1 MESDNFLQVVIDCYA
16 YVAWPYLKLGKNMED
31 YSGYDPGWLVAH
43 AAPLWIDALEDL
55 ELLPDAGAFYRAWQT
70 DPDTEM
76 TICLLIFLF
85 MIVIFFFKKI
95 PMSFSAMLVVLLLV
109 FTGCVDAKSALG
121 SFANNTVIT
130 MASMFVVAAG
140 LTRTQMINKISSLLY
155 KVTEGSFT
163 KVLAIYVLIT
173 CLLGQFVPSIVAL
186 FALVYPLVQNM
197 CERMKVSP
205 SKMMFPIAIAS
216 VSTSFIIEPIGPYA
230 AWYVTQNGYLES
242 YGWTATKLGM
252 WSETAVL
259 LPVGIITILMAI
271 FLVPKLLPDQ
281 PDVPITAVA
290 NARKLQEKEP
300 LTPVREFLGYAVFA
314 AVIIGLMAGLTS
326 WQVTLAGAVILVV
339 SGVLTEREAIENLN
353 MSTVLLYVGV
363 SVLGTGLAN
372 TGAADKIGEWLGG
385 ALANVHSG
393 YLVNLAFYFVGFFM
407 TSLLYNRA
415 VSTVLVPL
423 SVIACGAMGC
433 DPRGPVIMCALSS
446 MSSLITPLSTAVVPM
461 AMNAGGY
468 SIKTVFKAGIIP
480 GIVRGLIGALIAT
493 LLFPTF

>member
-1 MESDNFLQVVIDCYA
+1 MSQ
-16 YVAWPYLKLGKNMED
+16 
-31 YSGYDPGWLVAH
+31 
-43 AAPLWIDALEDL
+43 
-55 ELLPDAGAFYRAWQT
+55 
-70 DPDTEM
+70 M
-76 TICLLIFLF
+76 TICLLIFVF
-85 MIVIFFFKKI
+85 MLVIFFVRQI
-95 PMSFSAMLVVLLLV
+95 PMSFSSLLVVLLLV
-109 FTGCVDAKSALG
+109 FTGCVDKSDALS

-130 MASMFVVAAG
+130 MAAMFVVAAG

-163 KVLAIYVLIT
+163 KVLATYVLIT

-197 CERMKVSP
+197 CERMNISP
-205 SKMMFPIAIAS
+205 SKMMFPVAIAS

-242 YGWTATKLGM
+242 YGWTATKLNM
-252 WSETAVL
+252 WSETLVL
-259 LPVGIITILMAI
+259 LPVGIVTLIMAI

-300 LTPVREFLGYAVFA
+300 LSPVREFLGYAVFIC
-314 AVIIGLMAGLTS
+314 VIIGLMLGVTS
-326 WQVTLAGAVILVV
+326 WIVTLAGAVVLVI
-339 SGVLTEREAIENLN
+339 SGVLTEREAIDNLN
-353 MSTVLLYVGV
+353 MSTVLLYIGV

-372 TGAADKIGEWLGG
+372 TGAADLLGEWLGN
-385 ALANVHSG
+385 ALSG
-393 YLVNLAFYFVGFFM
+393 VSNPFLINLAFYCVGFVM

-423 SVIACGAMGC
+423 AVIACGAMGC

-446 MSSLITPLSTAVVPM
+446 MSALITPLATAVVPM

-468 SIKTVFKAGIIP
+468 SVKTVFKAGIVPGVIR
-480 GIVRGLIGALIAT
+480 GIVGALLAT
-493 LLFPTF
+493 MLFPMF